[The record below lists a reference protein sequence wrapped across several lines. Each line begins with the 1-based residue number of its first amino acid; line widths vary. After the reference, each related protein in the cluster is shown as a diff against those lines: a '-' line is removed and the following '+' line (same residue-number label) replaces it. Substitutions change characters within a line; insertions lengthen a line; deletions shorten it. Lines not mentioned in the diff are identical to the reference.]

1 MTQKILFLLPITFLM
16 ACQPKSKQDQLAA
29 LQKQQKDIQVQI
41 DTLQAELGKPNT
53 DSVTKVTNVA
63 VTTLDTSVFR
73 NYIQIQG
80 RVDADEDVNVMPE
93 VQAVVTQTFVTLGQ
107 QVSQGQLL
115 AKLDDRVIGE
125 NLAQL
130 QAQLSYFQNLEQR
143 QQKLWD
149 ENIGTQVQLLS
160 AKNNVEN
167 VERQIAIAK
176 SQQEMYLVRSPVSG
190 TLDQFDVRLGQMIS
204 PTSIRVVNTDFLKV
218 KGQVGETFADRV
230 HKGDSVIVI
239 FPDDNDTLHT
249 RLNYVGK
256 VIDPSSR
263 SFDIEIQLHGREA
276 QFKPN
281 MVAVVRIVSYENKHA
296 IVVPINPVQIAQDG
310 DYVFVAENGLARK
323 VKVTL
328 GQTYN
333 GNAEVTNGLQPGEK
347 LIVIGYQD
355 LDDGDRIRY

>member
-1 MTQKILFLLPITFLM
+1 
-16 ACQPKSKQDQLAA
+16 
-29 LQKQQKDIQVQI
+29 
-41 DTLQAELGKPNT
+41 
-53 DSVTKVTNVA
+53 
-63 VTTLDTSVFR
+63 
-73 NYIQIQG
+73 
-80 RVDADEDVNVMPE
+80 
-93 VQAVVTQTFVTLGQ
+93 
-107 QVSQGQLL
+107 
-115 AKLDDRVIGE
+115 
-125 NLAQL
+125 
-130 QAQLSYFQNLEQR
+130 
-143 QQKLWD
+143 